1 MDIRDKIN
9 QSKYIVLTTNS
20 ITTTTENSLSKVIIF
35 FQVLKIEY
43 LINRTS
49 SDNLKVE
56 GGI

>member
-20 ITTTTENSLSKVIIF
+20 ITTTTENSLSTVIIF